1 MVRANATW
9 LAAWSTRRTRSTEWT
24 RGCPNTRPGYISG
37 PGAREAAGLAP
48 QGPNIVVSTVGVIGY
63 DTPDGGR
70 TGSCEMRLREVYPG
84 VDPESVAAIAPWTVQ
99 PGEPIE
105 TCPPATEEEIAA
117 LRAVDPAAAARPSP
131 LVHGLLSPP
140 GAAASST

>member
-24 RGCPNTRPGYISG
+24 
-37 PGAREAAGLAP
+37 
-48 QGPNIVVSTVGVIGY
+48 
-63 DTPDGGR
+63 
-70 TGSCEMRLREVYPG
+70 GSCEMRLREVYPG
-84 VDPESVAAIAPWTVQ
+84 VDHESVAAIAPWTVQ